1 VTGETA
7 LTEELFGDDDEGA
20 EQAEPVSVQPLA
32 ENENEPIPALREVTA
47 QIVKIG
53 KDKNIVT
60 GPAAE
65 DDSEEGETVVVIED
79 PEGLAPKPAALSMWA
94 YALAS
99 LFDGRRNARQAVEA
113 FAEKFKQPV
122 PIEHALDLQLE
133 LDKALFLYS
142 TRFEKVLKRQIRSY
156 LDEDQRAP
164 SHAGTAY
171 PSDPD
176 ALVETVNAFFTS
188 PDGPGALPDPATAAP
203 PVDTVRAMM
212 LPHVD
217 LRVGGATYAH
227 GYAELLKKCQADLFI
242 ILGVAHQAPADA
254 LYYVSRKNFATPLG
268 IAKTERGI
276 AERLQK
282 AAETEVALAELA
294 HRLEFSVEFQVVMLS
309 ALMQRYKRDFEIV
322 PVVCGSADLFIG
334 SDADPFNSDAFTYF
348 VDALRNELEKSKR
361 KWCVLSS
368 VDLTHVGPEF
378 GNSAMM
384 TERLLPPVRRGD
396 ERFLTPVQQLD
407 ASAAYAEIVRTQ
419 NARHID
425 GVMPVLTMLEA
436 CKGTLKSGRLLHYDQ
451 MLKEGTHSAVSYASM
466 VFEQ

>member
-1 VTGETA
+1 MAGDTP
-7 LTEELFGDDDEGA
+7 LPEELFENDDDDAGE
-20 EQAEPVSVQPLA
+20 AEPVNVLPLA
-32 ENENEPIPALREVTA
+32 DNEDEPIPALREVTA

-53 KDKNIVT
+53 KDKNVVT

-79 PEGLAPKPAALSMWA
+79 PEGLAPKSAALSMWA
-94 YALAS
+94 YALAT
-99 LFDGRRNARQAVEA
+99 LFDGHRTARQAVEA

-122 PIEHALDLQLE
+122 PIEHALDLQIE

-156 LDEDQRAP
+156 LDEELRAP
-164 SHAGTAY
+164 AHAGTAY
-171 PSDPD
+171 PSDPE
-176 ALVETVNAFFTS
+176 ALQETVSGFFTS
-188 PDGPGALPDPATAAP
+188 PDGPGALPDPAQP
-203 PVDTVRAMM
+203 PGDTVRAMIV
-212 LPHVD
+212 PHVD

-227 GYAELLKKCQADLFI
+227 GYAELLKNCQADLFV
-242 ILGVAHQAPADA
+242 ILGVAHQAPGEA
-254 LYYVSRKNFATPLG
+254 LYYVSTKNFATPLG
-268 IAKTERGI
+268 VARTEHGI
-276 AERLQK
+276 AGRLQK
-282 AAETEVALAELA
+282 AAETELALAELA

-309 ALMQRYKRDFEIV
+309 ALLQRYKRDFEIV

-334 SDADPFNSDAFTYF
+334 SDADPFKSDAFTYF
-348 VDALRNELEKSKR
+348 VDALRNELEKCNR

-384 TERLLPPVRRGD
+384 TERFLPPVRRGD
-396 ERFLTPVQQLD
+396 ERFLNPLQRLD
-407 ASAAYAEIVRTQ
+407 SQAAYNEIVRTQ

-436 CKGTLKSGRLLHYDQ
+436 CKGSLKSGRLLHYDQ

-466 VFEQ
+466 VFE